1 LFDAT
6 ELAGGATAGGGRRRR
21 RRIQWRSDVHP
32 TQSTSALEWAVPAQV
47 LSTQLAEPSE
57 YWLAAA

>member
-1 LFDAT
+1 MRPNW
-6 ELAGGATAGGGRRRR
+6 LAAQRLAEVPQAQADSVAERR
-21 RRIQWRSDVHP
+21 SP

-57 YWLAAA
+57 YWPAAA